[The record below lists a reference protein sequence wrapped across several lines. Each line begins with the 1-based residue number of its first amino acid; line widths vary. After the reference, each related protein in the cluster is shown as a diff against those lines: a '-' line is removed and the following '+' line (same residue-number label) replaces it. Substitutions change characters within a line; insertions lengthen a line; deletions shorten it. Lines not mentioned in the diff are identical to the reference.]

1 MGDMLK
7 LINHPYP
14 VGTPGLAILTA
25 GGILFFLA
33 LLRSRHAASGGP
45 GAAAARRSTASIL
58 GVLLQMLGFFA
69 VGLGRIAPTLPPT
82 GPAAILQAAIVAVLM
97 IVCVS
102 LFVAATRAMG
112 RNWSV
117 VARMRSD
124 HELVTEG
131 VFAHLRHPIYVGMAL
146 FLFALALAFGHMANL
161 ALGVPLFL
169 LGTWIRVHEE
179 EKLLR
184 AQFGGAFD
192 DYAARVKRFL
202 PGII

>member
-1 MGDMLK
+1 MKYILTM
-7 LINHPYP
+7 ITHPDP

-25 GGILFFLA
+25 GGLLFVMA
-33 LLRSRHAASGGP
+33 LLQSRRASSGPSAAP
-45 GAAAARRSTASIL
+45 ARRSTASIA
-58 GVLLQMLGFFA
+58 GVALQMLGFFA
-69 VGLGRIAPTLPPT
+69 VGLGPIVATLRPT
-82 GPAAILQAAIVAVLM
+82 GFPALLQAAIVAALM

-124 HELVTEG
+124 HELVTQG
-131 VFAHLRHPIYVGMAL
+131 VFAHLRHPIYVGMAC
-146 FLFALALAFGHMANL
+146 FLFALAFAFGHMVNL
-161 ALGVPLFL
+161 AAGAPLFL
-169 LGTWIRVHEE
+169 LGTWIRIHEE
-179 EKLLR
+179 ERLLS
-184 AQFGGAFD
+184 AQFGAAYS